1 MNLKRLGVF
10 KLAQFLF
17 FEKISRQ
24 ESRKEERKSRNT
36 QPVPIFK
43 SDESDHT
50 KKNKS

>member
-1 MNLKRLGVF
+1 MNLKCLGVF

-17 FEKISRQ
+17 VKQISWQ
-24 ESRKEERKSRNT
+24 GSRKEERKSRNT
-36 QPVPIFK
+36 KPVPIFK